1 MAERTG
7 VASIKMLLIPMKSFK
22 ERVYELVAKV
32 PKGKVTT
39 YGIIAKQL
47 GGKGAR
53 AVGGALHKNE
63 DPSTVPCHRVVNA
76 KGYVSMKFGMG
87 GPIIQ
92 VERLMDEGVEVVHG
106 KVDLHEY
113 LYDFSS

>member
-1 MAERTG
+1 
-7 VASIKMLLIPMKSFK
+7 MKTYRQ
-22 ERVYELVAKV
+22 RVYELVAQI
-32 PKGKVTT
+32 PKGKVST

-63 DPSTVPCHRVVNA
+63 DPVSVPCHRVVNA

-87 GPIIQ
+87 GPVIQ
-92 VERLMDEGVEVVHG
+92 VERLMEEGVVVEHG
-106 KVDLHEY
+106 KVDLQEY
-113 LYDFSS
+113 CFDFS